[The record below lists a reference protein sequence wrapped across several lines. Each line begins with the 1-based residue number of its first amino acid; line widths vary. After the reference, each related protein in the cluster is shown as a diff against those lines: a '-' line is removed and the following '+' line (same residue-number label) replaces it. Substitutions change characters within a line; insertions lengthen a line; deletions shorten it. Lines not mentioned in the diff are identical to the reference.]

1 MIYLDYNATTPLC
14 DAAREAMLPYL
25 GGKFGNPSSVHAAG
39 REARAAIDNARDKIA
54 ALLHAKPGEII
65 FTGGATESC
74 NLGVLGLARS
84 ASAGGL
90 PGVPSAKP
98 GHIISN
104 KAEHHAVLHA
114 VEHLEDRE
122 GFEVTWLNVSK
133 TGMVDLDQLAD
144 SIRPDTKLVSIMTA
158 NNETGVIQPM
168 REISRICRERGV
180 LLHSDMVQ
188 AFGKI
193 PVIPSEVENGA
204 AGKAATWTG
213 RPEAERTGSE
223 RIKPRENIET
233 LTQRDPSIPKAF
245 GTQDDLGSLVDCA
258 SFAAHKFYGP
268 KGTGFLFLRS
278 GLPIEPLMFGG
289 AHENQRRPGT
299 ENVAGVAGMAAAA
312 EWVLRNADGERQR
325 QAQLRDDF
333 WTRIA
338 KLFPDAQQNG
348 DPAHRLA
355 NTLNASFIG
364 VDSETMLMALDL
376 EGVCAS
382 SGSACMVGSVRASH
396 VLLAM
401 GLPMES
407 ARSAIRF
414 SLGRPTTAEEIAGAA
429 DALEQIAKRTKDAR
443 EYALA

>member
-25 GGKFGNPSSVHAAG
+25 GRYFGNPSSVHAAG
-39 REARAAIDNARDKIA
+39 REARAAIDNARDKLG
-54 ALLHAKPGEII
+54 ALLRAKPGEII

-84 ASAGGL
+84 SSLRG
-90 PGVPSAKP
+90 

-104 KAEHHAVLHA
+104 KAEHHAVLHPL
-114 VEHLEDRE
+114 EHLEQHE
-122 GFEVTWLNVSK
+122 GFEVTWLNVSES
-133 TGMVDLDQLAD
+133 GMVDLDQLAA
-144 SIRPDTKLVSIMTA
+144 SIRPDTRLVSIMTA

-168 REISRICRERGV
+168 REISQTCRDRGV

-188 AFGKI
+188 AFGKTD
-193 PVIPSEVENGA
+193 VDV
-204 AGKAATWTG
+204 
-213 RPEAERTGSE
+213 
-223 RIKPRENIET
+223 
-233 LTQRDPSIPKAF
+233 
-245 GTQDDLGSLVDCA
+245 SLVDVA

-268 KGTGFLFLRS
+268 KGTGFLCLRA
-278 GLPIEPLMFGG
+278 GLPIQPIMFGG

-299 ENVAGVAGMAAAA
+299 ENVAGIAGMAAAA
-312 EWVLRNADGERQR
+312 EWILRDRETEQERR
-325 QAQLRDDF
+325 AQLRDQMWRSIVDV
-333 WTRIA
+333 
-338 KLFPDAQQNG
+338 FPDAQQNG
-348 DPAHRLA
+348 DPTHRLA

-376 EGVCAS
+376 EGICAS

-401 GLPMES
+401 GLPMER
-407 ARSAIRF
+407 ARSAIRL
-414 SLGRPTTAEEIAGAA
+414 SLGKWTTAKEIADAG
-429 DALEQIAKRTKDAR
+429 DALDRIAKRTKDAR

>member
-25 GGKFGNPSSVHAAG
+25 TRHFGNPSSVHAAG
-39 REARAAIDNARDKIA
+39 REARAAIDNARDKLA
-54 ALLHAKPGEII
+54 ALLRAKPSEII
-65 FTGGATESC
+65 FTSGATESC
-74 NLGVLGLARS
+74 NLGVLGLSR
-84 ASAGGL
+84 ASTKLDGL
-90 PGVPSAKP
+90 KPSSLASP

-104 KAEHHAVLHA
+104 KAEHHAVLNA
-114 VEHLEDRE
+114 VEHLENRE

-133 TGMVDLDQLAD
+133 NGMVDLNQLAD

-158 NNETGVIQPM
+158 NNEIGVIQPM
-168 REISRICRERGV
+168 REISLICRERGV

-188 AFGKI
+188 AFGKVDI
-193 PVIPSEVENGA
+193 DV
-204 AGKAATWTG
+204 
-213 RPEAERTGSE
+213 
-223 RIKPRENIET
+223 
-233 LTQRDPSIPKAF
+233 
-245 GTQDDLGSLVDCA
+245 SLVDAA

-278 GLPIEPLMFGG
+278 GLPIQPIMFGG

-299 ENVAGVAGMAAAA
+299 ENVAGIAGMAAAA
-312 EWVLRNADGERQR
+312 EWVQQGREHEQERQKN
-325 QAQLRDDF
+325 LRDEL
-333 WTRIA
+333 WRRIA
-338 KLFPDAQQNG
+338 NVFSDAQQNG
-348 DPAHRLA
+348 DPSHRLG
-355 NTLNASFIG
+355 NTLNVSFIG

-401 GLPMES
+401 GLPMER

-414 SLGRPTTAEEIAGAA
+414 SLGRRTTTEEIADAA
-429 DALEQIAKRTKDAR
+429 DAIKRIAKRTKDAR
-443 EYALA
+443 EYAIA